1 MFLGIVYIMNDYAAF
16 CKDLKLTS
24 TDDILAASS
33 IINGGKKISK
43 EKKNLLRKEMRNI
56 FSDSIEATVIPRGLS
71 PQLRALVCQRRSQRS
86 KEERMFK
93 WFVAV
98 YNKPLADVGSEK
110 WDSDLEEAINL
121 FSIKRKTLV
130 LHRGS
135 IYFTGCRAAW
145 VWAFIYFFRLLF
157 LTSLYLLRPNVKE
170 YIIKNYWWCMVHFLL
185 TYCLRKP

>member
-1 MFLGIVYIMNDYAAF
+1 MNDYAAF

-93 WFVAV
+93 
-98 YNKPLADVGSEK
+98 
-110 WDSDLEEAINL
+110 
-121 FSIKRKTLV
+121 
-130 LHRGS
+130 
-135 IYFTGCRAAW
+135 
-145 VWAFIYFFRLLF
+145 
-157 LTSLYLLRPNVKE
+157 
-170 YIIKNYWWCMVHFLL
+170 
-185 TYCLRKP
+185 